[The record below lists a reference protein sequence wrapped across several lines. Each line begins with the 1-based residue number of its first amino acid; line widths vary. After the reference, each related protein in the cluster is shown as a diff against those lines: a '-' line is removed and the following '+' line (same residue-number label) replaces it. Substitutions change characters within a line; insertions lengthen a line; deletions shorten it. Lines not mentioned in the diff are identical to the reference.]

1 MTSSEAK
8 KERRPAPGFTLMLI
22 PQRGHGQVRQLTLSR
37 HGLTRV
43 LAGLGGIVLGIG
55 VILAVGV
62 TGPLGY
68 GPVVEENLAL
78 KAQLLELESAVTEA
92 EVALERMQILRT
104 QLDALSG
111 TGPLAQEEMSAVGAL
126 EERPRALLPGE
137 QGVPMEP
144 ASRAREA
151 DAGALLSRTER
162 LLVALSLAE
171 PSMTSRVDAERVRRQ
186 SEPVIW
192 PVRGLLSS
200 GYGMRRSPVTR
211 RYKMHSGIDIAAPRG
226 TPVLATGAGTVVL
239 SEYNSGYGN
248 FIEIDHG
255 GGIVS
260 RYAHNSRRMV
270 EVGDEVLRGDL
281 IATVGS
287 TGQST
292 GPHLHYEIL
301 VDGEFVDPIEF
312 IKD

>member
-1 MTSSEAK
+1 MTSSEKK
-8 KERRPAPGFTLMLI
+8 KERRAAPGFTLMLI
-22 PQRGHGQVRQLTLSR
+22 PQRGHGRVHQLTLSR
-37 HGLTRV
+37 PRLTRTLAGAGAIVLVLGVV
-43 LAGLGGIVLGIG
+43 LAL
-55 VILAVGV
+55 GV

-68 GPVVEENLAL
+68 GPIVEENLAL

-92 EVALERMQILRT
+92 EIALERMQIHQA
-104 QLDALSG
+104 QLAALSG
-111 TGPLAQEEMSAVGAL
+111 TGPLSAEEMAAAGAH
-126 EERPRALLPGE
+126 EERPRAALPGE
-137 QGVPMEP
+137 NGAPMELARP
-144 ASRAREA
+144 ALRGDASR
-151 DAGALLSRTER
+151 LLSRTDR
-162 LLVALSLAE
+162 LLVALALAE
-171 PSMTSRVDAERVRRQ
+171 PSMARRVDAERVRRQ
-186 SEPVIW
+186 TEPVIW

-211 RYKMHSGIDIAAPRG
+211 RYKLHSGIDIAAPRG

-239 SEYNSGYGN
+239 SEYNTGYGN

-255 GGIVS
+255 NGIVS
-260 RYAHNSRRMV
+260 RYAHSSRRMV

-301 VDGEFVDPIEF
+301 VDGEFIDPIEF
-312 IKD
+312 IDD

>member
-171 PSMTSRVDAERVRRQ
+171 PSMTSRVDAERIRRQ

>member
-1 MTSSEAK
+1 MTPSETK
-8 KERRPAPGFTLMLI
+8 KERRSAPGFTLMLI
-22 PQRGHGQVRQLTLSR
+22 PQRGHGEVHQLTLSR
-37 HGLTRV
+37 KGITRI
-43 LAGLGGIVLGIG
+43 LAGVGTIATVIG
-55 VILAVGV
+55 VVLAVGV
-62 TGPLGY
+62 TGPLGF

-92 EVALERMQILRT
+92 EMTLERMQIHRT

-111 TGPLAQEEMSAVGAL
+111 TGPLSAEEMSALGAS
-126 EERPRALLPGE
+126 EQRPRAVQSGE
-137 QGVPMEP
+137 LGEPMEL
-144 ASRAREA
+144 ARRSPEV
-151 DAGALLSRTER
+151 DAGVLLSRTDR

-171 PSMTSRVDAERVRRQ
+171 PSMARRVDAERIRRQ
-186 SEPVIW
+186 TEPVIW

-200 GYGMRRSPVTR
+200 GYGMRKSPVTR
-211 RYKMHSGIDIAAPRG
+211 RYKLHSGIDIAAPRG

-248 FIEIDHG
+248 FIELDHG

-260 RYAHNSRRMV
+260 RYAHCSRRMV

-301 VDGEFVDPIEF
+301 VDGEFIDPLDF
-312 IKD
+312 IDD